1 MWKRNLSVTKR
12 FCIVFAAVLCLSV
25 LGGCA
30 KEVNEPQE
38 TSHLSQE
45 ETGVTFTDAL
55 DREVTVLK
63 NPERVAA
70 LIGSFADGWLLAGG
84 TVCAAPEDAWDDLA
98 SELTDAVSL
107 GGAHS
112 PSLETLLAADPD
124 FVLASASTEADVE
137 LKDALEAAGIPVAY
151 FDVDDFDDY
160 LAMLRICTDITGR
173 DDLYEKNGTAV
184 QTQIETVKKEFAG
197 ANLPES
203 ERTVLLIR
211 TSASSVKAK
220 GSSGTVLGEMLRDL
234 GCINIAD
241 SDETLLENLSV
252 ESVIRQEPYRI
263 FVVTMGDDTD
273 KAMENLNRMMD
284 ENPVWGEL
292 EAVKENRF
300 HVMDKKL
307 FNNKPN
313 AKWAQAYEQLCDI
326 LLEK

>member
-55 DREVTVLK
+55 DREVTVPK

-70 LIGSFADGWLLAGG
+70 LIGSFADVWLLAGG

-112 PSLETLLAADPD
+112 PSMETLLATDPD
-124 FVLASASTEADVE
+124 FVLASTSTAADVE
-137 LKDALEAAGIPVAY
+137 MKDALEAAGIPVAY

-184 QTQIETVKKEFAG
+184 KAQIETVKKEFAG

-211 TSASSVKAK
+211 TSSSSVKAK

-284 ENPVWGEL
+284 ENPAWGEL
-292 EAVKENRF
+292 LAVKENRF

-313 AKWAQAYEQLCDI
+313 AKWAEAYEQLCDI